1 MAIPLLAITI
11 KPPYDK
17 TQITIKCMEQTG
29 GPNMYTT
36 VIGHFEVVTLGQ
48 CSVKLPSR
56 NSLGRLLH
64 WQLPYCQETGLKF
77 VPQTTTDSQNL
88 SIQTLSE
95 GAIES
100 GVHSKRVELR

>member
-1 MAIPLLAITI
+1 
-11 KPPYDK
+11 
-17 TQITIKCMEQTG
+17 
-29 GPNMYTT
+29 MYTT

-56 NSLGRLLH
+56 NPLGRLLH
-64 WQLPYCQETGLKF
+64 WLLPNCQEPRLKF
-77 VPQTTTDSQNL
+77 VPRTTTYSQNL

-100 GVHSKRVELR
+100 VHINRVSIVSGLN